1 MRRASLRGFDKS
13 FVKQLQEYIVP
24 PPVPKPQAPFTILF
38 PDSRA
43 EDQDIEREVVG
54 PHTALLNP
62 RKASFE
68 AIERQAWETCDA
80 IIVSRVPIDSQV
92 VPHLHRARIVVR
104 AGVGFDTVDLKACGE
119 AGIAVCN
126 VPDYGTTD
134 VADTAIALMLT
145 FARGTATLD
154 TALRADLKTGW
165 GYMNNPT
172 SRRLRGLCFGV
183 IGLGRIGTAA
193 ALRASAFGM
202 NVAFFDPYRPNGTE
216 LSYGYRRART
226 LEELLGLADVISL
239 NAPLSDETRG
249 MIDAA
254 AVSAMKPGAWF
265 INTARGAICDSAA
278 LLGGLKSG
286 RLAALGIDALPQE
299 PATPEDPLVAAWQAN
314 EPWLRGRV
322 LLNPHA
328 AHYSPDSALDMRRKA
343 IETVYGYL
351 KDGKLINCV
360 NEASLKNRR

>member
-1 MRRASLRGFDKS
+1 
-13 FVKQLQEYIVP
+13 VP
-24 PPVPKPQAPFTILF
+24 QSVPKPEPPFTILF

-43 EDQDIEREVVG
+43 PHQDIERDVAG
-54 PHTALLNP
+54 PETILLNP
-62 RKASFE
+62 CKTSFE
-68 AIERQAWETCDA
+68 EIERTAWETCDA
-80 IIVSRVPIDSQV
+80 IVVSRVPIDSKV
-92 VPHLHRARIVVR
+92 VPHLKRTRIVVR

-134 VADTAIALMLT
+134 VADSAIALMLT
-145 FARGTATLD
+145 FARGTASLD
-154 TALRADLKTGW
+154 GALRADLKGGW
-165 GYMNNPT
+165 GYLNNVT

-202 NVAFFDPYRPNGTE
+202 SVAFFDPYRPNGTE
-216 LSYGYRRART
+216 LSYGYRRARS
-226 LEELLGLADVISL
+226 LHELLGMADVVSL
-239 NAPLSDETRG
+239 HAPLSEETRG

-278 LLGGLKSG
+278 LRDGLKSG

-299 PATPEDPLVAAWQAN
+299 PATLADPLVAAWQAN
-314 EPWLRGRV
+314 EPWLRGRM

-328 AHYSPDSALDMRRKA
+328 AHYSPDSALDMRRKS
-343 IETVYGYL
+343 IETAFDYL
-351 KDGKLINCV
+351 KDGTLINCV
-360 NEASLKNRR
+360 NEAYLKKRR

>member
-1 MRRASLRGFDKS
+1 M
-13 FVKQLQEYIVP
+13 
-24 PPVPKPQAPFTILF
+24 PKMPFTILY
-38 PDSRA
+38 PDSRS
-43 EDQDIEREVVG
+43 ELQDIEREVAG
-54 PHTALLNP
+54 LNAILLNP
-62 RKASFE
+62 RKTSFE
-68 AIERQAWETCDA
+68 AIERTAWETCDA
-80 IIVSRVPIDSQV
+80 IVVSRVPIDSEV
-92 VPHLHRARIVVR
+92 VPHLKRARIVVR
-104 AGVGFDTVDLKACGE
+104 SGVGFDTVDIRTCGE

-154 TALRADLKTGW
+154 TALRTDLKGGW
-165 GYMNNPT
+165 AYLNNVT

-216 LSYGYRRART
+216 LSFGYRRART
-226 LEELLGLADVISL
+226 LHELLGMADVVSL
-239 NAPLSDETRG
+239 HAPLSEETRG

-278 LLGGLKSG
+278 LRDGLKSG
-286 RLAALGIDALPQE
+286 KLAALGIDALPQE
-299 PATPEDPLVAAWQAN
+299 PATLEDPLVAAWHAN
-314 EPWLRGRV
+314 EPWLRGRM

-328 AHYSPDSALDMRRKA
+328 AHYSPDSMLDMRRKS
-343 IETVYGYL
+343 IETAYGYL
-351 KDGKLINCV
+351 KDGTLINCV
-360 NEASLKNRR
+360 NEGYLKNRRR

>member
-1 MRRASLRGFDKS
+1 MSL
-13 FVKQLQEYIVP
+13 
-24 PPVPKPQAPFTILF
+24 PKPLAPFTILF

-43 EDQDIEREVVG
+43 PHQDIERDVTG
-54 PHTALLNP
+54 PETILLNP
-62 RKASFE
+62 GKTSFE
-68 AIERQAWETCDA
+68 EIERTAWETCDA
-80 IIVSRVPIDSQV
+80 IVVSRVPIDSKV
-92 VPHLHRARIVVR
+92 VPHLKRTRIVVR

-134 VADTAIALMLT
+134 VADSAIALMLT
-145 FARGTATLD
+145 FARGTASLD
-154 TALRADLKTGW
+154 GALRADLKGGW
-165 GYMNNPT
+165 GYLNNVT

-216 LSYGYRRART
+216 LSYGYRRARS
-226 LEELLGLADVISL
+226 LHELLGMADVVSL
-239 NAPLSDETRG
+239 HAPLSEETRG

-278 LLGGLKSG
+278 LRDGLKSG

-299 PATPEDPLVAAWQAN
+299 PATLADPLVAAWQAN
-314 EPWLRGRV
+314 EPWLRGRM

-328 AHYSPDSALDMRRKA
+328 AHYSPDSALDMRRKS
-343 IETVYGYL
+343 IETAFDYL
-351 KDGKLINCV
+351 KDGTLINCV
-360 NEASLKNRR
+360 NEAYLKKRR

>member
-1 MRRASLRGFDKS
+1 MTQTKLS
-13 FVKQLQEYIVP
+13 
-24 PPVPKPQAPFTILF
+24 FTILY

-43 EDQDIEREVVG
+43 HNQDIEREVAG
-54 PHTALLNP
+54 PDAILLNP
-62 RKASFE
+62 QKASFE
-68 AIERQAWETCDA
+68 AIERTAWETCDA
-80 IIVSRVPIDSQV
+80 IVVSRVPIDSEV
-92 VPHLHRARIVVR
+92 VPHLKRARIVVR
-104 AGVGFDTVDLKACGE
+104 AGVGFDTVDIRTCGE

-154 TALRADLKTGW
+154 TALRADLDGGW
-165 GYMNNPT
+165 AYLNNVT

-216 LSYGYRRART
+216 LSFGYRRTRT
-226 LEELLGLADVISL
+226 LHGLLGMADVVSL
-239 NAPLSDETRG
+239 HAPLSEETRG

-265 INTARGAICDSAA
+265 INTARGGICDSAA
-278 LLGGLKSG
+278 LRDGLKSG
-286 RLAALGIDALPQE
+286 KLAALGIDALPQE
-299 PATPEDPLVAAWQAN
+299 PATLEDPLVAAWHAN
-314 EPWLRGRV
+314 EPWLRGRM

-328 AHYSPDSALDMRRKA
+328 AHYSPDSMLDMRRKS
-343 IETVYGYL
+343 IETAYGYL
-351 KDGKLINCV
+351 RDGTLINCV
-360 NEASLKNRR
+360 NEGYLKKRR